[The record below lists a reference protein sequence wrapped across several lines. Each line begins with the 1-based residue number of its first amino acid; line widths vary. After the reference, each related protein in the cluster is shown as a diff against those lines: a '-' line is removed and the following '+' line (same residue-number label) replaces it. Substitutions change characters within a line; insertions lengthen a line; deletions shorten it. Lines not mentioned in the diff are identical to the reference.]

1 MILFIANLFGNQ
13 SPSTLGSAGGSSPF
27 SGSGFSGGGSNV
39 ASTGFGVAKSQSP
52 SGKLYTLVARYL
64 HYNSHISDT
73 EKLFLIVTHY
83 C

>member
-1 MILFIANLFGNQ
+1 MLFIANLFGNQ
-13 SPSTLGSAGGSSPF
+13 SPSTLRSAGESSPF

-52 SGKLYTLVARYL
+52 SGNLYTFVARCL
-64 HYNSHISDT
+64 HYNSHILHI
-73 EKLFLIVTHY
+73 ENLFLIVTHY